1 MRYRVRAVSADSV
14 VVETELEAAGE
25 VELRALMTARGLSL
39 LSWRELGVARGRTR
53 FPLNLFNQELL
64 SLLRAGIALSEALD
78 ALAQKEVRRSVRVC
92 LQDLRQALHEGRTL
106 SNALERAPIL
116 FPPLYIAMIRAA
128 EHTSELEQA
137 LARYIDYTEQVEG
150 LRSKLISAAV
160 YPCLL
165 LGVGGLVVMFLLGY
179 VVPRFSTI
187 YEDIHGDLPWMS
199 RLMLDWGRF
208 MEANGLVVGAVT
220 VALISGLVVVLRKSA
235 LWERLGRKL
244 WSIPSIGR
252 RLRNFQLARFYRMLG
267 MLLTGGVSVVPALG
281 MVAGLLPVQL
291 QANLRLAMAGIRE
304 GQGFTAS
311 LAAAGLTTAVGHHM
325 LLVGERAGN
334 LGEMLLR
341 SAEFHEETTARE
353 VDLLTRLIGPS
364 LMLIIGGVIG
374 LIVVLMYLP
383 IFQIADSIR

>member
-1 MRYRVRAVSADSV
+1 MRYRVRAVGADSV

-25 VELRALMTARGLSL
+25 AELQALVAARGLSL
-39 LSWRELGVARGRTR
+39 LSSRALGVARGRTR

-78 ALAQKEVRRSVRVC
+78 ALAQKEQRRNVRAT
-92 LQDLRQALHEGRTL
+92 LLDLRQALQEGRPL
-106 SNALERAPIL
+106 SIALERAPTI

-137 LARYIDYTEQVEG
+137 LARYIDYATQVEG
-150 LRSKLISAAV
+150 LRSKLVSAAV

-165 LGVGGLVVMFLLGY
+165 LGVGGLVVLFLLGY
-179 VVPRFSTI
+179 VVPRFSGI
-187 YEDIHGDLPWMS
+187 YEEMHGDLPWMS
-199 RLMLDWGRF
+199 QLLLDWGRF
-208 MEANGLVVGAVT
+208 IEAHGMLAGSVAIGLSAGLYF
-220 VALISGLVVVLRKSA
+220 ALSYSGVLG
-235 LWERLGRKL
+235 RLARKL
-244 WSIPSIGR
+244 WHIPSIGR

-267 MLLTGGVSVVPALG
+267 MLLTGGIAVVPAMS
-281 MVAGLLPVQL
+281 MVGGLLPPQL
-291 QANLRLAMAGIRE
+291 QPNLRRAMLGIRE

-325 LLVGERAGN
+325 LQVGERAGN

-341 SAEFHEETTARE
+341 SAEFHEEVTARE
-353 VDLLTRLIGPS
+353 VDVLTRLIGPS
-364 LMLIIGGVIG
+364 LMLIIGCVIG

-383 IFQIADSIR
+383 IFQIAESIK

>member
-1 MRYRVRAVSADSV
+1 MRYRVRAVGADSLV
-14 VVETELEAAGE
+14 IETELEAAGE
-25 VELRALMTARGLSL
+25 AELRALMTARGLSL
-39 LSWRELGVARGRTR
+39 LSWRELGVARGRAR

-78 ALAQKEVRRSVRVC
+78 ALAQKEVRRAVRVC
-92 LQDLRQALHEGRTL
+92 LLDLRQGLLEGRTL
-106 SNALERAPIL
+106 SNALERAPTL

-137 LARYIDYTEQVEG
+137 LERYIDYTQQVEG
-150 LRSKLISAAV
+150 LRSKLVGAAV

-165 LGVGGLVVMFLLGY
+165 LGVGALVVMFLLGY
-179 VVPRFSTI
+179 VVPRFSSI
-187 YEDIHGDLPWMS
+187 YEDIKGDLPWMS
-199 RLMLDWGRF
+199 QVMLEWGKF
-208 MEANGLVVGAVT
+208 IESNGLLAGAAAI
-220 VALISGLVVVLRKSA
+220 ALFAGLAVVLRSPA
-235 LWERLGRKL
+235 VWGWLWQRLGR
-244 WSIPSIGR
+244 IPSIGR

-267 MLLTGGVSVVPALG
+267 MLLTGGVAVVPALG
-281 MVAGLLPVQL
+281 MVAGLLPSQL
-291 QANLRLAMAGIRE
+291 QGNLGQAMASIRE

-311 LAAAGLTTAVGHHM
+311 LAAAGLTTAVGKHM
-325 LLVGERAGN
+325 LQVGERAGN

-383 IFQIADSIR
+383 IFQIAESIR

>member
-1 MRYRVRAVSADSV
+1 MRYRVRAVNADSA
-14 VVETELEAAGE
+14 VVETELEAGGE
-25 VELRALMTARGLSL
+25 VELRALITARGLSL

-53 FPLNLFNQELL
+53 FPLTLFNQELL
-64 SLLRAGIALSEALD
+64 ALLRAGIALSEALD
-78 ALAQKEVRRSVRVC
+78 ALVQKEGRRSVRVC
-92 LQDLRQALHEGRTL
+92 LQDIRQGLLEGRTL
-106 SNALERAPIL
+106 SNALERAPTL

-165 LGVGGLVVMFLLGY
+165 LGVGGLVVLFLLGY
-179 VVPRFSTI
+179 VVPRFSSI
-187 YEDIHGDLPWMS
+187 YEDLHGNLPWLS
-199 RLMLDWGRF
+199 QLMLEWGKF
-208 MEANGLVVGAVT
+208 IATHGLLAGAVAVAT
-220 VALISGLVVVLRKSA
+220 VSVLAIALRSSA
-235 LWERLGRKL
+235 LWGRLGQRL
-244 WSIPSIGR
+244 WNIPSIGK

-267 MLLTGGVSVVPALG
+267 MLLSGGVAVVPALG
-281 MVAGLLPVQL
+281 MVASLLPAQL
-291 QANLRLAMAGIRE
+291 QANLRQAMAGIRE

-311 LAAAGLTTAVGHHM
+311 LAAAGLATAVGKHM

-353 VDLLTRLIGPS
+353 VELLTRLIGPT
-364 LMLIIGGVIG
+364 LMLIIGCVIG

-383 IFQIADSIR
+383 IFQIAESIR

>member
-1 MRYRVRAVSADSV
+1 MRYRVRAVGADSV

-25 VELRALMTARGLSL
+25 AELQALMAARGLSL
-39 LSWRELGVARGRTR
+39 LSSRALGVARGRTR

-78 ALAQKEVRRSVRVC
+78 ALAQKEQRRNVRAT
-92 LQDLRQALHEGRTL
+92 LLDLRQALHEGRPL
-106 SNALERAPIL
+106 SNALERAPTV

-137 LARYIDYTEQVEG
+137 LARYIDYTTQVEG
-150 LRSKLISAAV
+150 LRSKLVSAAV

-165 LGVGGLVVMFLLGY
+165 LGVGGVVVLFLLGY
-179 VVPRFSTI
+179 VVPRFSSI
-187 YEDIHGDLPWMS
+187 YEEMHGDLPWMS
-199 RLMLDWGRF
+199 QLLLDWGRF
-208 MEANGLVVGAVT
+208 IEAHGLVAGVVGVGLSAGLYF
-220 VALISGLVVVLRKSA
+220 ALSHSGILG
-235 LWERLGRKL
+235 RLARKL
-244 WSIPSIGR
+244 WRIPSVGR

-267 MLLTGGVSVVPALG
+267 MLLTGGIAVVPALG
-281 MVAGLLPVQL
+281 MVAGLLPPQL
-291 QANLRLAMAGIRE
+291 QPNLRRAMVGIRE

-325 LLVGERAGN
+325 LQVGERAGN

-341 SAEFHEETTARE
+341 SAEFHEEVTARE
-353 VDLLTRLIGPS
+353 VDVLTRLIGPS
-364 LMLIIGGVIG
+364 LMLIIGCVIG

-383 IFQIADSIR
+383 IFQIAESIK